1 MYFCII
7 LVRKRVKKMMLYEIK
22 KVFSRT
28 SGRIALLLLLAVLGI
43 TCFVAVDVPY
53 VNERGEHETGPAAI
67 AKLKAAQK
75 EWAGELDEE
84 TIRQVIRKNRQ
95 IRESPEAK
103 ADNLQLNEIA
113 YSRGQGIR
121 EIRSLLNCSYGEG
134 FQEYDYYRADS
145 LTEENA
151 GSFYANRTALLADW
165 LDTDAKDQFSGAE
178 KEFLLA
184 QYEGLKTPFSYD
196 YMKGWTQLFQ
206 SVPTVI
212 MVTMLVLGYLVG
224 RIFSNEF
231 LWRSDA
237 IFFSTLQGRSK
248 AATAKIRAGFCIVT
262 VIYWAAVLLYT
273 GVLLFYLGADGWACP
288 VQADWGSWKC
298 FYHISIL
305 EKYLLIISGGYI
317 GCLFISFL
325 SMLVSAKTKSTVTAV
340 TVPFVVIFIPS
351 FLSNIHSPAV
361 SRILGLLPDQLL
373 QTGTALNVFSLYS
386 LGGKITGAVPVILVL
401 YALLTAVLLP
411 VIYREYTGK
420 EVG

>member
-1 MYFCII
+1 M
-7 LVRKRVKKMMLYEIK
+7 KNMMKYEIK

-28 SGRIALLLLLAVLGI
+28 SGRIALVLLLVALGI
-43 TCFVAVDVPY
+43 TCFVAMDVSY
-53 VNERGEHETGPAAI
+53 VSESGEHETGPAAI

-84 TIRQVIRKNRQ
+84 AIRKVIRKNRQ

-113 YSRGQGIR
+113 YSRGQGIM
-121 EIRSLLNCSYGEG
+121 EIRNLLNCSYGEG

-145 LTEENA
+145 LAEEDA
-151 GSFYANRTALLADW
+151 DSFYTNRTALLADW
-165 LDTDAKDQFSGAE
+165 LDTDAKEQFSGAE

-206 SVPTVI
+206 LVPTVI

-224 RIFSNEF
+224 GIFSNEF

-237 IFFSTLQGRSK
+237 IFFSTLHGRNK
-248 AATAKIRAGFCIVT
+248 AAAAKIRAGFCIVT

-273 GVLLFYLGADGWACP
+273 AVLLLCLGADGWACP
-288 VQADWGSWKC
+288 VQADWRSWKC
-298 FYHISIL
+298 FYNISIL

-317 GCLFISFL
+317 GCLFMSFL
-325 SMLVSAKTKSTVTAV
+325 SMLVSAKTRSTVIAV
-340 TVPFVVIFIPS
+340 TVPFVLIFIPS
-351 FLSNIHSPAV
+351 FLSNIQSPAV
-361 SRILGLLPDQLL
+361 SKILGILPDQLL

-386 LGGKITGAVPVILVL
+386 LGGKVMGEVPVLLVL
-401 YALLTAVLLP
+401 YGVLTAVLLP
-411 VIYREYTGK
+411 VLYREYMGK
-420 EVG
+420 EIG